1 MPERV
6 ESAAYYVCTEAL
18 ANVAK
23 YARASIVHV
32 SVTHTDELA
41 TVTVDDDGVGG
52 ADPTHGTGLRGL
64 ADRVETLGG
73 TFAVRSVHGRRD
85 PADGRDPPPR
95 RSDLSRVDSPHEILF
110 QVLEKQM
117 NASPWSMGGTG
128 VRSRLPSP
136 SRDMVTVESV
146 LYASL

>member
-1 MPERV
+1 M
-6 ESAAYYVCTEAL
+6 

-73 TFAVRSVHGRRD
+73 SFAVRSIPGEGTRLTAEIPLTSIPPEPTRQASRDLLPGLGEADERVALVHGW
-85 PADGRDPPPR
+85 DGCQIEVA
-95 RSDLSRVDSPHEILF
+95 LASRE
-110 QVLEKQM
+110 
-117 NASPWSMGGTG
+117 
-128 VRSRLPSP
+128 
-136 SRDMVTVESV
+136 MVTVESV
-146 LYASL
+146 L